1 MFSESVPLAGVIGW
15 PIGHSLSPRVHG
27 HWLARYGIAGAY
39 VPLGVREADFGAGLE
54 ALPKLGFVG
63 ANVTMPHKERAFA
76 LADARSEIATRLGV
90 ANTLVF
96 DAAEGIIADNTDGFG
111 FIENLREAQPDWRAG
126 AGPVTVL
133 GAGGA
138 ARAVIVALLEAG
150 VPELRLLNRTKSRAE
165 ALRDEIAPAVTVLD
179 WAGAEGALAG
189 AALVVNATSMGM
201 AGGPPMALALH
212 EIGPGTIAT
221 DLVYGR
227 GETPF
232 LTAAKG
238 RGASIVDGFG
248 MLLHQARPGFERWF
262 GHAPEVDDAL
272 RRAVLGGSVLR

>member
-1 MFSESVPLAGVIGW
+1 MSSESIPLAGVIGL
-15 PIGHSLSPRVHG
+15 PVAHSLSPRVHG
-27 HWLARYGIAGAY
+27 HWLARHGLPGAY
-39 VPLGVREADFGAGLE
+39 VPLGVQADDFAAALGAM
-54 ALPKLGFVG
+54 PKLGFVG
-63 ANVTMPHKERAFA
+63 ANVTMPHKESAFA
-76 LADARSEIATRLGV
+76 LADERSDMATRLGA

-96 DAAEGIIADNTDGFG
+96 DPARGVVADNTDGFG
-111 FIENLREAQPDWRAG
+111 FIENLREAQPGWRAG

-179 WAGAEGALAG
+179 WAEAEGALAG

-201 AGGPPMALALH
+201 AGGPPMALTLTG
-212 EIGPGTIAT
+212 IGPDTIAT
-221 DLVYGR
+221 DIVYAR

-238 RGASIVDGFG
+238 QGAQVVDGFG

-262 GHAPEVDDAL
+262 GRAPQVDDDL
-272 RRAVLGGSVLR
+272 RRAVLG

>member
-1 MFSESVPLAGVIGW
+1 MSDTVPLAGVIGW
-15 PIGHSLSPRVHG
+15 PVGHSLSPKVHG

-39 VPLGVREADFGAGLE
+39 VPLGVREADFEGALT
-54 ALPKLGFVG
+54 ALPMLGFVG

-76 LADARSEIATRLGV
+76 LADERSAMAERLGA

-96 DAAEGIIADNTDGFG
+96 DPGRGVVADNTDGFG
-111 FIENLREAQPDWRAG
+111 FIENLREAQPGWRAE

-150 VPELRLLNRTKSRAE
+150 VPELRLLNRTRSRAE
-165 ALRDEIAPAVTVLD
+165 ALRDAIAPAVTVLD
-179 WAGAEGALAG
+179 WAEAEGAMAG

-201 AGGPPMALALH
+201 AGGPPMALNLH
-212 EIGPGTIAT
+212 DLAPGTVAT
-221 DLVYGR
+221 DIVYAR

-238 RGASIVDGFG
+238 RGADIVDGFG

-262 GHAPEVDDAL
+262 GRAPVVDDEL
-272 RRAVLGGSVLR
+272 RRAVLGT

>member
-1 MFSESVPLAGVIGW
+1 MSDNIPLAGVIGW
-15 PIGHSLSPRVHG
+15 PVGHSLSPKVHG

-39 VPLGVREADFGAGLE
+39 VPLGVREADFEGALA
-54 ALPKLGFVG
+54 ALPTLGFVG

-76 LADARSEIATRLGV
+76 LADERSAMAERLGA

-96 DAAEGIIADNTDGFG
+96 DPGRGIVADNTDGFG
-111 FIENLREAQPDWRAG
+111 FIENLREAQPGWRAE

-150 VPELRLLNRTKSRAE
+150 VPELRLLNRTRSRAE
-165 ALRDEIAPAVTVLD
+165 ALRDAIAPAVTVLD
-179 WAGAEGALAG
+179 WAEVEGALAG

-201 AGGPPMALALH
+201 AGGPPMALDLH
-212 EIGPGTIAT
+212 DLSPGTVAT
-221 DLVYGR
+221 DIVYAR

-238 RGASIVDGFG
+238 QGARIVDGFG

-262 GHAPEVDDAL
+262 GRAPVVDDEL
-272 RRAVLGGSVLR
+272 RRAVLGA

>member
-1 MFSESVPLAGVIGW
+1 MSDTVPLAGVIGW
-15 PIGHSLSPRVHG
+15 PIGHSLSPKVHG
-27 HWLARYGIAGAY
+27 HWLARYGLAGAY
-39 VPLGVREADFGAGLE
+39 VPLGVREADFEGALA
-54 ALPKLGFVG
+54 ALPNLGFVG
-63 ANVTMPHKERAFA
+63 ANVTMPHKERAFV
-76 LADARSEIATRLGV
+76 LADERSAMATRLGA

-96 DAAEGIIADNTDGFG
+96 DPDKGVVADNTDGFG
-111 FIENLREAQPDWRAG
+111 FIENLREAQPGWHAG

-150 VPELRLLNRTKSRAE
+150 VPELRLLNRTASRAE
-165 ALRDEIAPAVTVLD
+165 ALRDEIAPEVTVLD
-179 WAGAEGALAG
+179 WAGAEDALAG

-201 AGGPPMALALH
+201 AGGPEMTLDLH

-221 DLVYGR
+221 DIVYAR

-232 LTAAKG
+232 LSAAKA
-238 RGASIVDGFG
+238 RGARVVDGFG

-262 GHAPEVDDAL
+262 GRAPEVDDAL
-272 RRAVLGGSVLR
+272 RRAVLG

>member
-1 MFSESVPLAGVIGW
+1 MAEDRVPLAGVIGW
-15 PIGHSLSPRVHG
+15 PVAHSLSPKVHG
-27 HWLARYGIAGAY
+27 HWLARYGIRGAY
-39 VPLGVREADFGAGLE
+39 VPLGVAEDDFAEALA

-76 LADARSEIATRLGV
+76 LADERSQTATRLGA

-96 DAAEGIIADNTDGFG
+96 DPARGVLADNTDGFG
-111 FIENLREAQPDWRAG
+111 FIENLREARPGWRA
-126 AGPVTVL
+126 ADGPVTVL

-138 ARAVIVALLEAG
+138 ARAVIAALLDAG
-150 VPELRLLNRTKSRAE
+150 VPELRLLNRTRSRAE
-165 ALRDEIAPAVTVLD
+165 ALRDGIAPAVTVLD
-179 WAGAEGALAG
+179 WAEAEDALAG

-201 AGGPPMALALH
+201 AGGPPMALDLH
-212 EIGPGTIAT
+212 GIAPGTIAT
-221 DLVYGR
+221 DIVYAR

-238 RGASIVDGFG
+238 RGAQVVDGFG

-262 GHAPEVDDAL
+262 GPAPEVDADL
-272 RRAVLGGSVLR
+272 RRAVLA

>member
-1 MFSESVPLAGVIGW
+1 MTTHESIPLAGVIGW
-15 PIGHSLSPRVHG
+15 PIAHSLSPKVHG

-39 VPLGVREADFGAGLE
+39 VPLGVAEADLEAALE

-76 LADARSEIATRLGV
+76 LADTRSDIATRLGA
-90 ANTLVF
+90 ANTLTF
-96 DAAEGIIADNTDGFG
+96 DPVNGIAADNTDGFG
-111 FIENLREAQPDWRAG
+111 FIENLREKVSGWDAG
-126 AGPVTVL
+126 AGPVAVL

-150 VPELRLLNRTKSRAE
+150 VPELRLLNRTKFRAE

-179 WAGAEGALAG
+179 WTEAEASLAG
-189 AALVVNATSMGM
+189 ASLVVNATSMGM
-201 AGGPPMALALH
+201 AGGPEMALTLH
-212 EIGPGTIAT
+212 EIGPDTVAT
-221 DLVYGR
+221 DIVYAR

-238 RGASIVDGFG
+238 RGATVVDGFG

-262 GHAPEVDDAL
+262 GRAPEVDDEL
-272 RRAVLGGSVLR
+272 RKAVLG

>member
-1 MFSESVPLAGVIGW
+1 MTEHQTIPLAGVIGW
-15 PIGHSLSPRVHG
+15 PIAHSLSPRVHG
-27 HWLARYGIAGAY
+27 HWLARYGIAGHY
-39 VPLGVREADFGAGLE
+39 VPLGVTEADFGVALA

-76 LADARSEIATRLGV
+76 LADSRSEMATRLGA

-96 DAAEGIIADNTDGFG
+96 DPSQGIMADNTDGFG
-111 FIENLREAQPDWRAG
+111 FIENLREKVNGWDAG

-138 ARAVIVALLEAG
+138 ARAVIVALIEAG
-150 VPELRLLNRTKSRAE
+150 VPELRLLNRTKARAE
-165 ALRDEIAPAVTVLD
+165 ALRDEIAPTVSVLD
-179 WAGAEGALAG
+179 WGEAENALAG

-201 AGGPPMALALH
+201 EGGPDMALNLH
-212 EIGPGTIAT
+212 EIGPDTVAT
-221 DLVYGR
+221 DIVYAR

-238 RGASIVDGFG
+238 RGAKIVDGFG

-262 GHAPEVDDAL
+262 GHAPEVDENL
-272 RRAVLGGSVLR
+272 RRAVLEC

>member
-1 MFSESVPLAGVIGW
+1 MAVDENRVPLAGVIGW
-15 PIGHSLSPRVHG
+15 PVAHSLSPKVHG

-39 VPLGVREADFGAGLE
+39 VPLGVTEADFEGAL
-54 ALPKLGFVG
+54 AAMPTLGFVG

-76 LADARSEIATRLGV
+76 LADERSETAARLGA

-96 DAAEGIIADNTDGFG
+96 DAARGVVADNTDGFG
-111 FIENLREAQPDWRAG
+111 FVENLREAQPGWRA
-126 AGPVTVL
+126 ADGPVTVL

-138 ARAVIVALLEAG
+138 ARAVIVALLDAG

-165 ALRDEIAPAVTVLD
+165 ALRDEIAASVTVLD
-179 WAGAEGALAG
+179 WVEAESALAG

-201 AGGPPMALALH
+201 AGGPPMALDLH
-212 EIGPGTIAT
+212 EIAPGTIAT
-221 DLVYGR
+221 DIVYAR

-232 LTAAKG
+232 LTAARG
-238 RGASIVDGFG
+238 RGARVVDGFG

-262 GHAPEVDDAL
+262 GRAPEVDAEL
-272 RRAVLGGSVLR
+272 REAVLR

>member
-1 MFSESVPLAGVIGW
+1 MSDTVPLAGVIGW
-15 PIGHSLSPRVHG
+15 PIGHSLSPKVHG
-27 HWLARYGIAGAY
+27 HWLARYGLAGAY
-39 VPLGVREADFGAGLE
+39 VPLGVREADFEGALA
-54 ALPKLGFVG
+54 ALPNLGFVG
-63 ANVTMPHKERAFA
+63 ANVTMPHKERAFV
-76 LADARSEIATRLGV
+76 LADERSAMATRLGA

-96 DAAEGIIADNTDGFG
+96 DPDKGVVADNTDGFG
-111 FIENLREAQPDWRAG
+111 FIENLREAQPGWHAG

-150 VPELRLLNRTKSRAE
+150 VPELRLLNRTASRAE
-165 ALRDEIAPAVTVLD
+165 ALRDEIAPEVTVLD
-179 WAGAEGALAG
+179 WAGAEDALAG

-201 AGGPPMALALH
+201 AGGPEMTLDLH

-221 DLVYGR
+221 DIVYAR

-232 LTAAKG
+232 LSAAKA
-238 RGASIVDGFG
+238 RGARVVDGFG

-262 GHAPEVDDAL
+262 GRAPEVDEAL
-272 RRAVLGGSVLR
+272 RRAVLG

>member
-1 MFSESVPLAGVIGW
+1 MTEHETIPLAGVIGW
-15 PIGHSLSPRVHG
+15 PIAHSLSPKVHG
-27 HWLARYGIAGAY
+27 HWLARYGLAGAY
-39 VPLGVREADFGAGLE
+39 VPLGVREGDFGSALA

-76 LADARSEIATRLGV
+76 LADTRSDIATRLGA

-96 DAAEGIIADNTDGFG
+96 DPGQGIMADNTDGFG
-111 FIENLREAQPDWRAG
+111 FIENLRERVPGWNAG

-138 ARAVIVALLEAG
+138 ARAVIVALIEAG
-150 VPELRLLNRTKSRAE
+150 VPELRLLNRTRSRAE
-165 ALRDEIAPAVTVLD
+165 ALRDGIAPSVSVLD
-179 WAGAEGALAG
+179 WSEAENALAG

-201 AGGPPMALALH
+201 AGGPDMALTLH
-212 EIGPGTIAT
+212 ELGPDAVAT
-221 DLVYGR
+221 DIVYAR

-232 LTAAKG
+232 LTAAKS
-238 RGASIVDGFG
+238 RGARVVDGFG

-262 GHAPEVDDAL
+262 GRAPEVDDAL
-272 RRAVLGGSVLR
+272 RAAVLT